1 MSRQSRQSRQHR
13 PPRCCCNQRKV
24 SSVDAGTIATKRHN
38 GRFCT
43 FKISKGNGMVSLRAV
58 VICLQILGVVSLAL
72 VLYVWRHPASLS
84 RWRGADQPEHVRA
97 QGLRPEE
104 KTDQAVA
111 STAATTS
118 LAPVRVSKSQA
129 DQALWLGAKYRVAP
143 EAVEILLVEA
153 DRLSTLHRLSPHLL
167 IAVMAIESNFHPF
180 IESEAG
186 AQGLMQ
192 VMPRIHA
199 KRYDRIGGKSIDPI
213 DNLQV
218 GAEILRDCVKL
229 KDGSEVEG
237 LRYYFGGGASSDA
250 YIDKVRYEQNR
261 LKQVAAGVRV
271 PVK

>member
-1 MSRQSRQSRQHR
+1 
-13 PPRCCCNQRKV
+13 
-24 SSVDAGTIATKRHN
+24 
-38 GRFCT
+38 
-43 FKISKGNGMVSLRAV
+43 MVSLRAV
-58 VICLQILGVVSLAL
+58 VICLRMLGVVSLAL
-72 VLYVWRHPASLS
+72 LLYVWIHPASLS
-84 RWRGADQPEHVRA
+84 RWRGADQPQRVRA
-97 QGLRPEE
+97 QDPLPE
-104 KTDQAVA
+104 KKIDQPL
-111 STAATTS
+111 AATATATTTTTATATTTA

-153 DRLSTLHRLSPHLL
+153 DRLSKLYRLSPHLL

-199 KRYDRIGGKSIDPI
+199 KRYDKIGGKSIDPI
-213 DNLQV
+213 VNLQV

-250 YIDKVRYEQNR
+250 YIDKVRDEQSR
-261 LKQVAAGVRV
+261 LNQVAVGVRV
-271 PVK
+271 RVK